1 MSSVSRAELESMDR
15 DKLVDLL
22 LDLSHEVE
30 RLRDDLDAEREARRE
45 LQEHAGKDRAEIRQD
60 IQAELDDLRDD
71 LKQTRSQLHHER
83 SKLARRV
90 TALEDDVGVST
101 QDALAVAEGG
111 QDADGLSR
119 LGLLVRHGPEAVSDQ
134 PTEKMYRAR
143 ELIENWSRWGVT
155 RDDALGTERRL
166 AAAGHDLKT
175 RLEDARDEN
184 LSWRQVYRAME
195 LIDDWSGATI
205 TLQEGSDD
213 EGKYV
218 LVHRPEDGESP

>member
-1 MSSVSRAELESMDR
+1 MSSVSRAELEAMTR
-15 DKLVDLL
+15 DELIKLL
-22 LDLSHEVE
+22 LDLSHEVD
-30 RLRDDLDAEREARRE
+30 RLREDLEAEQERRRD
-45 LQEHAGKDRAEIRQD
+45 LQEHAGKDRAEIRRD
-60 IQAELDDLRDD
+60 LQADLNDLRED

-90 TALEDDVGVST
+90 TAVEDEVGIST

-119 LGLLVRHGPEAVSDQ
+119 LGLLVRHGPEAVSDR

-143 ELIENWSRWGVT
+143 ELVENWSRWGVT
-155 RDDALGTERRL
+155 RDDSLRTERRL
-166 AAAGHDLKT
+166 AAAGHSLKT
-175 RLEDARDEN
+175 RLEDARDET

-205 TLQEGSDD
+205 TLQDGSDD

-218 LVHRPEDGESP
+218 LVHRPEDGEIA